1 MSDHGKTRIYSI
13 VGIGPGTQL
22 NGLFEIDAK
31 IASGGMGE
39 VFRGHEIMSG
49 HPIAIKIV
57 LSELAKDETIVGLF
71 NKEARILRDFNHPA
85 IVRYMA
91 FGTDPVIGRPYLV
104 MEFIDGPSLSERLE
118 SGPLELEEAKHLFGR
133 LASGLDAAHQL
144 GVVHR
149 DISSDNIILANGLV
163 SNAKIIDFGIA
174 RTTKGVT
181 LLEGKFAGKYNFVS
195 PEQLGLFN
203 SVISE
208 ATDIYSLGL
217 LMVNALRGV
226 PIDMNG
232 TQLEIIEKR
241 RVVPDISDID
251 PSIRSIIES
260 MLQPDPNDRKV
271 TMADIAEWFTPV
283 RERSKPPRPKPPTMV
298 TVLPSDQVVASPDG
312 EETAEEGARK
322 VGRKGA
328 EAAQKAASKTSLS
341 KQVAIKPQDEDQAV
355 LKRNGQAKADD
366 GVADTQAASQS
377 VDVIA
382 KASDDLNKLAS
393 AASSTPAGSV
403 TESKTGAGSGVP
415 NPGNADDPTSGKPS
429 SGISGPV
436 SLPVFLPGGPQVTSP
451 GVNASA
457 RRGAGGAKVA
467 MAAGLAALVGLG
479 LAFWFFGKSP
489 TGDDN
494 SAQVASAP
502 KLTPSVTSA
511 DEPPKTQPVA
521 TPVEIKPV
529 ATPVETKPVADDPVL
544 AAKQPDKAP
553 DPVSN
558 DSQTTRE
565 VSSTDERLSW
575 VRAYQGGE
583 CFFARAV
590 SVGEAKTSIEGIG
603 ANSEAFV
610 RLEKDFKKRFGFEP
624 QIEVR
629 KIVNT
634 QCGIATFLSG
644 IAQETLPEM
653 RMGLD
658 NDKIK
663 SNERLKGTLTGLSKP
678 NVVLYLVDNE
688 GTIHQ
693 FDRLLKRKGQEGSFG
708 IKLVE
713 LKTRSPLPQLVLALS
728 SDKPLM
734 GAALRGPVKV
744 DALMPLLESE
754 IQKDANNFE
763 YAFSYFLLGGK

>member
-22 NGLFEIDAK
+22 NGLFEIDEK

-57 LSELAKDETIVGLF
+57 LNELAKDETIVGLF

-241 RVVPDISDID
+241 REVPDISDID

-298 TVLPSDQVVASPDG
+298 ADMPKDEKAISSDGDEAV
-312 EETAEEGARK
+312 EEGVKKAS
-322 VGRKGA
+322 RKGP
-328 EAAQKAASKTSLS
+328 AAATKLASKTSLGRPA
-341 KQVAIKPQDEDQAV
+341 VIKPKDD
-355 LKRNGQAKADD
+355 GQADLSLASQLTAAD
-366 GVADTQAASQS
+366 GVADTQASSQS

-382 KASDDLNKLAS
+382 KASEDLSKLAS
-393 AASSTPAGSV
+393 ATSSPPGEAVPERNAEGGSIV
-403 TESKTGAGSGVP
+403 Q
-415 NPGNADDPTSGKPS
+415 NPGNADASTSVKAS

-436 SLPVFLPGGPQVTSP
+436 PLPVFLPGVSVGTSA
-451 GVNASA
+451 GTGINAGRA
-457 RRGAGGAKVA
+457 AAGRKAA
-467 MAAGLAALVGLG
+467 LAAGLAAIVGLG
-479 LAFWFFGKSP
+479 LAFWLFGKSL
-489 TGDDN
+489 TGNEN

-502 KLTPSVTSA
+502 KLTPSITDPEA
-511 DEPPKTQPVA
+511 GPKTPPIA
-521 TPVEIKPV
+521 TPVENKPV
-529 ATPVETKPVADDPVL
+529 VEAPLL
-544 AAKQPDKAP
+544 AEKQPEKAP
-553 DPVSN
+553 DPTNSGGEA
-558 DSQTTRE
+558 TRE

-575 VRAYQGGE
+575 VRAYQGGD

-590 SVGEAKTSIEGIG
+590 SFGETKTSIEGIG
-603 ANSEAFV
+603 ANAEAFV
-610 RLEKDFKKRFGFEP
+610 RLEKDFQKRFGFEP

-634 QCGIATFLSG
+634 QCGIASFLSR

-653 RMGLD
+653 RMDLD

-663 SNERLKGTLTGLSKP
+663 SNERLKGTLTGLSKS

-693 FDRLLKRKGQEGSFG
+693 FDRLLKRKGKEGTFG

-728 SDKPLM
+728 SDKPVKA
-734 GAALRGPVKV
+734 AALRGPVKV
-744 DALMPLLESE
+744 DSLMPLLESE
-754 IQKDANNFE
+754 IQKDEINFE